1 MVLIIR
7 VFMNYIWCSMI
18 IISFVCAIINGRIDE
33 TMSALFDGA
42 QQSITVLLSFCGLM
56 CFWNG
61 ILNVVQKSGLSDILN
76 RAFAPVVKKL
86 FPKESTE
93 SREFIT
99 MNISANL
106 LGMGNAATPMGIK
119 AMESMQKNNANK
131 KKPSKA
137 MCMFVVMNTTSFT
150 IIPSTVLSLRAAA
163 GSGAP
168 QSVLFPIWF
177 ASFLSLLVALFCV
190 RVFCRD

>member
-1 MVLIIR
+1 
-7 VFMNYIWCSMI
+7 MNYIWCGMI
-18 IISFVCAIINGRIDE
+18 IISFVCAFINGRIDE

-61 ILNVVQKSGLSDILN
+61 ILNIVQKSGLGDILSK
-76 RAFAPVVKKL
+76 AFAPVVKRM
-86 FPKESTE
+86 FPKESDE
-93 SREFIT
+93 SRRFIT

-119 AMESMQKNNANK
+119 AMESMQKNNTNK

-137 MCMFVVMNTTSFT
+137 MCMFVVLNTTSFT

-163 GSGAP
+163 GSCAP
-168 QSVLFPIWF
+168 QSVLLPIWF
-177 ASFLSLLVALFCV
+177 ASVLSLLVALFCV
-190 RVFCRD
+190 RVFCRE